1 MTDHK
6 LNTPTEWLLILV
18 LLILMA
24 MNLTHFPIIGDNA
37 RAIKNVENACNAK
50 DVSQRLTYS
59 SKASE
64 LNSYWSDFANA
75 VSTQAALVVSNDA
88 VKANY
93 EPENPTY
100 IQATNAYNIVYF
112 KVIQV
117 CSNHM
122 KKK

>member
-1 MTDHK
+1 MTDNK
-6 LNTPTEWLLILV
+6 LKIPTEWLLILV
-18 LLILMA
+18 LIVLMV
-24 MNLTHFPIIGDNA
+24 MNLANVPIIGDNA
-37 RAIKNVENACNAK
+37 RAIKNVEKACNSK
-50 DVSQRLTYS
+50 EISERLAFS

-75 VSTQAALVVSNDA
+75 VSTQAALVQSNEA
-88 VKANY
+88 VKAYY

-100 IQATNAYNIVYF
+100 IQATNAYNVAYF